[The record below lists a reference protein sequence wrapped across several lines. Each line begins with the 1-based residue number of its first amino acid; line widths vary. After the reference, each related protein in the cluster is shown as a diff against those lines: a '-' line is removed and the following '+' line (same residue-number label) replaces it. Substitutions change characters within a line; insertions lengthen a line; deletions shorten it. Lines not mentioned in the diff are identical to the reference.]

1 MKYANVWHTK
11 NVPICSHLY
20 GRVHNYKYICLKF
33 QTKIL
38 HKIHSINLLLDP
50 YIAKLSES
58 NQTKKTKIQK
68 LSILKIFMGA
78 ANACFPLWLKD
89 RYFLNLYLLSFY
101 THF

>member
-1 MKYANVWHTK
+1 MKYANIWHTK

-58 NQTKKTKIQK
+58 NKSNKKNKNSKIK
-68 LSILKIFMGA
+68 
-78 ANACFPLWLKD
+78 
-89 RYFLNLYLLSFY
+89 YFKNL
-101 THF
+101 HGCC